1 VAHCALYGPQLL
13 GKHLSNTPGPA
24 TFSPRRGVGPVVSTF
39 PGFSMKVF
47 LALPILIGAGLISEL
62 AASAQKSS
70 NLRADQIQISYVAPK
85 NSVHEKIF
93 ELLKQRLVLEKL
105 KGLLSALRLP
115 RTLVLKVEGCDG
127 ESNAWY
133 GDDNVTVCYEYFEDI
148 LRNAPKE
155 TTAAGVTRTD
165 AIVGPALEVFLHE
178 IGHAVFD
185 YLSVPILGREEDA
198 ADQFAAYVL
207 LQFDES
213 DARRLIYGVGY
224 SYNIDAS
231 KPSTKKN
238 PFADEHGLPAQR
250 FYNVL
255 CMAYGS
261 DPKLFV
267 DLVDKGYLPKERAEG
282 CADEYGQVIKA
293 LNKLIG
299 PYIDQT
305 RAKQVR
311 AKQWLRFDV
320 Q

>member
-1 VAHCALYGPQLL
+1 MVLRVPIEVFVALL
-13 GKHLSNTPGPA
+13 
-24 TFSPRRGVGPVVSTF
+24 
-39 PGFSMKVF
+39 
-47 LALPILIGAGLISEL
+47 ILIGTSLNSEPV
-62 AASAQKSS
+62 AAKQSFI
-70 NLRADQIQISYVAPK
+70 LRADRIQISYVPPK
-85 NSVHEKIF
+85 NSAHETIF
-93 ELLKQRLVLEKL
+93 QLLKERRTLEKF

-115 RTLVLKVEGCDG
+115 RALLLKVEGCDG

-133 GDDNVTVCYEYFEDI
+133 GDDAVTVCYEYLEDF

-155 TTAAGVTRTD
+155 TTPAGVTRTD
-165 AIVGPALEVFLHE
+165 AIMGPTLEVFLHE
-178 IGHAVFD
+178 VGHAVFD

-207 LQFDES
+207 LQFAES
-213 DARRLIYGVGY
+213 DARRLIYGVAY
-224 SYNIDAS
+224 SYKIDAS
-231 KPSTKKN
+231 KPSTRKN

-255 CMAYGS
+255 CMAYGA
-261 DPKLFV
+261 DPKLFA
-267 DLVDKGYLPKERAEG
+267 DLVDKGYLPRERAER
-282 CADEYGQVIKA
+282 CADEYEQVVKA

>member
-1 VAHCALYGPQLL
+1 MKAFVALL
-13 GKHLSNTPGPA
+13 
-24 TFSPRRGVGPVVSTF
+24 
-39 PGFSMKVF
+39 
-47 LALPILIGAGLISEL
+47 ILIGASLNSEC
-62 AASAQKSS
+62 AAAGKSPV
-70 NLRADQIQISYVAPK
+70 LRADRIQISYAPPK
-85 NSVHEKIF
+85 NSAHETLF
-93 ELLKQRLVLEKL
+93 QLLKERRVLEKF

-115 RTLVLKVEGCDG
+115 RALLLKVEGCDG

-133 GDDNVTVCYEYFEDI
+133 ADDAVTVCYEYLEDI

-155 TTAAGVTRTD
+155 TTPAGVTRTD
-165 AIVGPALEVFLHE
+165 AIVGPTLEVFLHE
-178 IGHAVFD
+178 VGHAVFD
-185 YLSVPILGREEDA
+185 YLSVPVLGREEDA

-207 LQFDES
+207 LQFAES
-213 DARRLIYGVGY
+213 DARRLIYGVAY

-255 CMAYGS
+255 CMAYGADS
-261 DPKLFV
+261 KLFA
-267 DLVDKGYLPKERAEG
+267 DLVDKKYLPSERAEG
-282 CADEYGQVIKA
+282 CADEYDQVIRA

>member
-1 VAHCALYGPQLL
+1 MVLRVP
-13 GKHLSNTPGPA
+13 
-24 TFSPRRGVGPVVSTF
+24 
-39 PGFSMKVF
+39 MKVF
-47 LALPILIGAGLISEL
+47 VALLILIGTSLNSEPV
-62 AASAQKSS
+62 AAKQSS
-70 NLRADQIQISYVAPK
+70 ILRADRIQISYVPPK
-85 NSVHEKIF
+85 NSAHETIF
-93 ELLKQRLVLEKL
+93 QLLKERRTLEKF

-115 RTLVLKVEGCDG
+115 RALLLKVEGCDG
-127 ESNAWY
+127 ESNARY
-133 GDDNVTVCYEYFEDI
+133 GDDAVTVCYEYLEDF

-155 TTAAGVTRTD
+155 TTPAGVTRTD
-165 AIVGPALEVFLHE
+165 AIMGPTLEVFLHE
-178 IGHAVFD
+178 VGHAVFD

-207 LQFDES
+207 LQFAAS
-213 DARRLIYGVGY
+213 DARRLIYGVAY
-224 SYNIDAS
+224 SYKIKAS
-231 KPSTKKN
+231 KPSTRKN

-255 CMAYGS
+255 CMAYGA
-261 DPKLFV
+261 DPKLFA
-267 DLVDKGYLPKERAEG
+267 DLVDKGYLPRERAER
-282 CADEYGQVIKA
+282 CADEYERVVKA

>member
-1 VAHCALYGPQLL
+1 
-13 GKHLSNTPGPA
+13 
-24 TFSPRRGVGPVVSTF
+24 
-39 PGFSMKVF
+39 MKVF
-47 LALPILIGAGLISEL
+47 VALLILIGASLNSES
-62 AASAQKSS
+62 AAAKTSI
-70 NLRADQIQISYVAPK
+70 LRADRIQISYVPPK
-85 NSVHEKIF
+85 NSAHESIF
-93 ELLKQRLVLEKL
+93 QLLKERRTLEKF

-115 RTLVLKVEGCDG
+115 RTLLLKVEGCDG

-133 GDDNVTVCYEYFEDI
+133 GDDAVTVCYEYLEDI

-155 TTAAGVTRTD
+155 TTPAGVSRTD
-165 AIVGPALEVFLHE
+165 AIMGPTLEVFLHE
-178 IGHAVFD
+178 VGHAVFD

-198 ADQFAAYVL
+198 ADYFAAYVL
-207 LQFDES
+207 LQFAES

-238 PFADEHGLPAQR
+238 PFADEHSLPAQR

-255 CMAYGS
+255 CMAYGADS
-261 DPKLFV
+261 KLFA
-267 DLVDKGYLPKERAEG
+267 DLVDKGYLPSERADG
-282 CADEYGQVIKA
+282 CADEYEQVIKA

-311 AKQWLRFDV
+311 AKRWLKFDV

>member
-1 VAHCALYGPQLL
+1 
-13 GKHLSNTPGPA
+13 
-24 TFSPRRGVGPVVSTF
+24 
-39 PGFSMKVF
+39 MKVF
-47 LALPILIGAGLISEL
+47 AALLILIGASLNSECAAAGKSLI
-62 AASAQKSS
+62 
-70 NLRADQIQISYVAPK
+70 LRADRIQSSYVAPK
-85 NSVHEKIF
+85 NSAHEALF
-93 ELLKQRLVLEKL
+93 QLLKEQRVLEKF

-115 RTLVLKVEGCDG
+115 RVLLLKVKGCDG

-133 GDDNVTVCYEYFEDI
+133 ADDAVTVCYEYLEDI

-155 TTAAGVTRTD
+155 TTPAGVTRTD
-165 AIVGPALEVFLHE
+165 AIVGPTLEVFLHE
-178 IGHAVFD
+178 VGHALFD
-185 YLSVPILGREEDA
+185 YLSVPVLGREEDA

-207 LQFDES
+207 LQFAES
-213 DARRLIYGVGY
+213 DARRLIYGVAY

-231 KPSTKKN
+231 QPSTKKH

-255 CMAYGS
+255 CMAYGADS
-261 DPKLFV
+261 KLFA
-267 DLVDKGYLPKERAEG
+267 DLVDKKYLPGERAEG
-282 CADEYGQVIKA
+282 CADEYDQVIRA

-311 AKQWLRFDV
+311 ARQWLKFDV